1 MTLTRA
7 PASSKDLCLR
17 SPTVP
22 PPMTTPNR
30 PSSIRIAGY
39 PVVIRSLGSGGLGRA
54 RGQSLAAAHAFQR
67 SLALLVEGQDL
78 KLDRQVDLAQRYVVG
93 NLQDRRREVQDRLHA
108 RGDKTIARVLRG
120 GRGRRDH
127 ADRNLALFRD
137 AIDVAKVFD
146 HHVVD
151 LLPDLGSI
159 DVKNGDDLKAT
170 LAEPTIVRGGR
181 GRRDHADRNVAL
193 IRDAIDVAKVFDHH
207 VVDLLP
213 DLGSID
219 VKNGDD
225 LKATLAEPTIVRERT
240 PQVTDADDRAVPIV
254 RQAQLARDLVDQVL
268 DVVADTP
275 LSVRA

>member
-170 LAEPTIVRGGR
+170 LAEPTIVR
-181 GRRDHADRNVAL
+181 
-193 IRDAIDVAKVFDHH
+193 
-207 VVDLLP
+207 
-213 DLGSID
+213 
-219 VKNGDD
+219 
-225 LKATLAEPTIVRERT
+225 ERT
-240 PQVTDADDRAVPIV
+240 PQVTDADDRAVPIL

-275 LSVRA
+275 RSVRA